1 MMPDS
6 QVIPT
11 WLDYIYQTLD
21 DLKTETDETRRE
33 SIINELQNM
42 GVREDVID
50 ATLQENEHHAENL
63 S

>member
-11 WLDYIYQTLD
+11 WLDYIHQTID
-21 DLKTETDETRRE
+21 DLKTEVDATRRE

-42 GVREDVID
+42 GVREDVI
-50 ATLQENEHHAENL
+50 AAALQENEHHAENL